1 MTTTLRPTGPERH
14 AADGARSRSY
24 DICVNGRPVGRLR
37 LATDECFGPSAGRVE
52 ELAVHGPDRRRGRAT
67 VAALAAEEVLR
78 GWGCRRIE
86 ASVPADAGPALR
98 LAAAL
103 GYTERNRNMAKE
115 LSGPPEPPAGSTVRP
130 LTADEYP
137 AWLESRREGY
147 ARLWAE
153 RGMDPGRARLKSEA
167 DHAELLPDGPE
178 TAGTALRVLVHAGVD
193 VGTLWLATARA
204 PGPGAWVF
212 DIEVAPAHR
221 GRGHGRTLMLTAERE
236 CLAAGVRTLGLNVFT
251 DNTAALRLYES
262 LGHRPTAHHLHKP
275 LFQDFGGAPGRKP
288 EEAGRT

>member
-1 MTTTLRPTGPERH
+1 MTTTLRPTGPERR

-24 DICVNGRPVGRLR
+24 DICVNGRPAGSLR
-37 LATDECFGPSAGRVE
+37 LATDERFGPSAGRIE
-52 ELAVHGPDRRRGRAT
+52 ELAVHGPDRCRGRAT

-86 ASVPADAGPALR
+86 ASVPADADPALR

-103 GYTERNRNMAKE
+103 GYTERSRSMAKE
-115 LSGPPEPPAGSTVRP
+115 LSGAPVLPPGSTVRP
-130 LTADEYP
+130 LEADEYP
-137 AWLESRREGY
+137 AWLESRREAY
-147 ARLWAE
+147 VRLWTE
-153 RGMDPGRARLKSEA
+153 RGMDPARARTRSGA
-167 DHAELLPDGPE
+167 DHTELLPGGPD
-178 TAGTALRVLVHAGVD
+178 TAGTALRVLVHGGAD

-204 PGPGAWVF
+204 RGSGAWVF
-212 DIEVAPAHR
+212 DIEVDPAHR
-221 GRGHGRTLMLTAERE
+221 GRGHGRTLMLAAERE

-275 LFQDFGGAPGRKP
+275 LL
-288 EEAGRT
+288 

>member
-1 MTTTLRPTGPERH
+1 VGRTQEMTTTLRPTGPERH

-24 DICVNGRPVGRLR
+24 DVCVNGRPVGRVR
-37 LATDECFGPSAGRVE
+37 LATDGRFGPSAGRIE

-103 GYTERNRNMAKE
+103 GYAERSRSMAKE
-115 LSGPPEPPAGSTVRP
+115 LSEPPVLPGGSAVRT
-130 LTADEYP
+130 LEADEYP
-137 AWLESRREGY
+137 AWLEGRREAY
-147 ARLWAE
+147 ARVWAGW
-153 RGMDPGRARLKSEA
+153 GMDPERARLRSEA
-167 DHAELLPDGPE
+167 DHAGLLPDGPD
-178 TAGTALRVLVHAGVD
+178 TAGTALRVLVHEGAD

-204 PGPGAWVF
+204 RGSGAWVF
-212 DIEVAPAHR
+212 DVEVAPSHR
-221 GRGHGRTLMLTAERE
+221 GRGHGRTLMLAAERE

-251 DNTAALRLYES
+251 DNAAALRLYES
-262 LGHRPTAHHLHKP
+262 LGHRPTAHHLYKP
-275 LFQDFGGAPGRKP
+275 LL
-288 EEAGRT
+288 

>member
-1 MTTTLRPTGPERH
+1 MTTTLRPTGPERR

-37 LATDECFGPSAGRVE
+37 LATDERFGPSAGRVE

-86 ASVPADAGPALR
+86 ASVPADAGHALR

-103 GYTERNRNMAKE
+103 GYTERSRSMAKE
-115 LSGPPEPPAGSTVRP
+115 LAETPVLPPGSTVRP
-130 LTADEYP
+130 LEADDYP
-137 AWLESRREGY
+137 AWLESRREAY
-147 ARLWAE
+147 VRLWTGW
-153 RGMDPGRARLKSEA
+153 GMDPGRARLRAEA
-167 DHAELLPDGPE
+167 DHAELLPGGPD
-178 TAGTALRVLVHAGVD
+178 TTGTALRVLAHGGAD

-204 PGPGAWVF
+204 RGSGAWVF
-212 DIEVAPAHR
+212 DVEVAPAHR
-221 GRGHGRTLMLTAERE
+221 GRGHGRTLMLAAERE

-251 DNTAALRLYES
+251 DNTAALRLYQS

-275 LFQDFGGAPGRKP
+275 LL
-288 EEAGRT
+288 